1 MCADPFPPLP
11 LPLSSLFLLSLFSL
25 SSRVLQVE
33 RFLDELDALPDA
45 ARVSMVTLTS
55 DVQGLRKGIDLI
67 LYEREKQQ
75 NNYII
80 YAFYENAVQK
90 GARVLYASKKKSK
103 TVMRGQHSTLTFV
116 LFPATFAC
124 CDSGSNCGTVQAD
137 GGKVPRSVSA
147 VQRKLG

>member
-1 MCADPFPPLP
+1 MCADPFPLLP

-90 GARVLYASKKKSK
+90 GARVLSEAATEPDTS
-103 TVMRGQHSTLTFV
+103 RGFQETT
-116 LFPATFAC
+116 
-124 CDSGSNCGTVQAD
+124 N
-137 GGKVPRSVSA
+137 
-147 VQRKLG
+147 